1 MPWQCFC
8 FHSVDKSQNSLWKHE
23 CKTWGQHAERR
34 TFYFSICSINLPW
47 KVLPKLFETFVFSTT
62 FIWLVSIDQKRIRQ
76 YCIKAQRNTVQLSW
90 WCCYSLAFESL
101 RRGLTVRCL
110 LQQIRFLL
118 FPHRI
123 SLRPSCLAKHSWLN
137 VRHEPS
143 CQEKAGGGVAGLGQP
158 QFGISALFVIHTE
171 KNESRCRSTGRG
183 ERKGERQSSKTR
195 GLSDKR
201 YCRNKSEAIFIKQY
215 MLYTEQP

>member
-1 MPWQCFC
+1 MNAKLGDSMQREGHFIFPSAQLICHGKCSQCFSKLL
-8 FHSVDKSQNSLWKHE
+8 FFLRPSSDP
-23 CKTWGQHAERR
+23 KTNQ
-34 TFYFSICSINLPW
+34 TILY
-47 KVLPKLFETFVFSTT
+47 K
-62 FIWLVSIDQKRIRQ
+62 
-76 YCIKAQRNTVQLSW
+76 KAQRNTVQLSW
-90 WCCYSLAFESL
+90 WCCYGLAFESL

-195 GLSDKR
+195 GLSGKR